1 MAESFFMTIGII
13 GVAILVALVVLFLV
27 WRTVKVFIKLALVGF
42 VALLVVAALVWWNWT
57 GATSPTPSRNRPA
70 NTRRATNR

>member
-1 MAESFFMTIGII
+1 MTIGII

-42 VALLVVAALVWWNWT
+42 IALLVIAALVWWNFA
-57 GATSPTPSRNRPA
+57 GGGTSSTPNGNRPAA
-70 NTRRATNR
+70 NTRRNANR